1 MRVHHATLVLGA
13 LGLTSCASLITVPQ
27 GRETPT
33 TPSSPERGDR
43 DLSWQMLD
51 EAGRAGGFVPDRRPL
66 VHIPAF
72 TGSTTSDRRLAGWWE
87 ASKDLRDA
95 NGFASA
101 PGRGWGGPNGLP
113 DGIDNLIRRM
123 ETMYGRGF
131 RRFSIKLPAG
141 DPDIDIIKGN
151 KMSSS
156 QWWTMEDWMRAGFEG
171 AVRSWIRSKDRAGD
185 PVRVGVYMGYHAADP
200 RTLKM
205 NEARIFDTVT
215 DSLARATPE
224 GSAAKTEMLEM
235 FEANI
240 DPWVNAGLSEFWF
253 DNSSPEDLWPSMLW
267 LANNPRYRGKAKF
280 HGEAVPAT
288 WKGCDFRF
296 VDTAIR
302 RGAWISTFAVAE
314 HRHPDTVVDTAS
326 TELHLWLSGHHGK
339 RCGST
344 ESPRPWNFADLER
357 YRGNGWILGPEFAYA
372 PVAQGEPGGESW
384 YDYFSRG
391 RDGNVVRNDGGGSA
405 FLAGTEM
412 VQRIYDMGWITCV
425 ADFNG
430 DGRIE
435 VALPGRGGSDEDL
448 RLFEERWN
456 ANRQRPTGTHRFVD
470 GDVNNDGRID
480 QADRAFFLNAVQHFR
495 VFREN
500 PANQREVYTPGPGC
514 SIDLGQPD

>member
-1 MRVHHATLVLGA
+1 MRVQRAALFLSVFGLV
-13 LGLTSCASLITVPQ
+13 SCESLLSVPQ
-27 GRETPT
+27 GRDE
-33 TPSSPERGDR
+33 PSTVPPQERGER
-43 DLSWQMLD
+43 DLSWQMLE

-66 VHIPAF
+66 VHIPTF
-72 TGSTTSDRRLAGWWE
+72 TGSTASERRLAGWWE
-87 ASKDLRDA
+87 TPADLRDA
-95 NGFASA
+95 NGFAA
-101 PGRGWGGPNGLP
+101 ATGRGWGGPNGLP

-123 ETMYGRGF
+123 ETMYDRGF

-171 AVRSWIRSKDRAGD
+171 AVRRWILSKDRAGD
-185 PVRVGVYMGYHAADP
+185 PVSVGVYMGYHAADS

-205 NEARIFDTVT
+205 DNARIFDVGAET
-215 DSLARATPE
+215 LARAGSE
-224 GSAAKTEMLEM
+224 GLTAKQEMLEM

-240 DPWVNAGLSEFWF
+240 DPWVGAGLREFWF

-267 LANNPRYRGKAKF
+267 LANNPRYRGLAKF

-302 RGAWISTFAVAE
+302 RGAWIATFAVAE
-314 HRHPDTVVDTAS
+314 HRHPDTPVDRGS

-339 RCGST
+339 RCGSDQA
-344 ESPRPWNFADLER
+344 PRAWVFADLER
-357 YRGNGWILGPEFAYA
+357 YLANGWILGPEFAYA
-372 PVAQGEPGGESW
+372 PVGRGEPGGDSW
-384 YDYFSRG
+384 HDYFSRD
-391 RDGNVVRNDGGGSA
+391 REGNVVRNDGGGSA
-405 FLAGTEM
+405 FLVGTEM
-412 VQRIYDMGWITCV
+412 VQRLYDMGWITCV

-435 VALPGRGGSDEDL
+435 VALPGRGGSDADL

-456 ANRQRPTGTHRFVD
+456 ANRQRQAGTHRFAD

-495 VFREN
+495 AFRES

-514 SIDLGQPD
+514 SVDLGRPD